1 MGCLLHRQYPILRSA
16 MLIFFKILKFLFCFN
31 QLKSSL
37 NLKGNPMI
45 SYWFKPKSFG
55 NSVLG
60 ATFFYVLPPGSVG
73 RSSTYFCGSGSRE
86 LKCPV
91 SNGSGS
97 RELKCYM
104 LCVQWIRIRAMIII
118 LAELFIIHLEYY
130 TFKLLQKMS

>member
-1 MGCLLHRQYPILRSA
+1 
-16 MLIFFKILKFLFCFN
+16 
-31 QLKSSL
+31 
-37 NLKGNPMI
+37 MI
-45 SYWFKPKSFG
+45 YYWFKPKSFG

-60 ATFFYVLPPGSVG
+60 ATLFYVLPPGSVG
-73 RSSTYFCGSGSRE
+73 RSSTYFCGSGSSELKCYMSNGSGSRE

-97 RELKCYM
+97 RELKCPVSNGSGSRE
-104 LCVQWIRIRAMIII
+104 LKCCVQWIRIRAMIII